1 MQFHT
6 DRPRGTVPNATIR
19 THESTEKT
27 MITEALHDTATDIR
41 SIQERIDRVFAAQS
55 ANRLSVA
62 ATDAKARVKKLKAI
76 LHWINGNR
84 QKIYDALYADFQK
97 PPPES
102 DLTEIYYV
110 TTEIKHAIQHLQ
122 DWMRAKPVSPTLAY
136 LSTRAELR
144 YEPKGQVL
152 IIAPWNFPFNLTI
165 GPLVSAIAA
174 GNCVIVKPS
183 EYTPNTTALIRDML
197 AELFPENEIAVFQGA
212 AEVSQALLAKPF
224 HHIFFTGSPEVGKI
238 VMKAAAEHL
247 STVTLEL
254 GGKSPVIVDE
264 SANVSDAA
272 AKIAWGKWTNN
283 GQTCIAPDYLMV
295 HEKVYDG
302 FLAGLKQNIE
312 KFYGATEED
321 RRNSP
326 DYGRVAS
333 TRHHARMKQMLD
345 DSVNMGAN
353 VFIGGKMD
361 ADARYLAPTV
371 LTDVPPNAPVL
382 QEEIFGPLLPVIK
395 IKNLDEAIDRINA
408 GEKPLAMYV
417 FSRTS
422 KNIGRSLDQTS
433 AGTTCVNDCLI
444 QYLHPNLPFGGVNNS
459 GHGNSHGYFG
469 FKAFSHERAVLRH
482 NALAP
487 MKLMYPPYTNFV
499 KRIIGLVTRYF

>member
-1 MQFHT
+1 
-6 DRPRGTVPNATIR
+6 
-19 THESTEKT
+19 
-27 MITEALHDTATDIR
+27 MITEALKDTSTDTAA
-41 SIQERIDRVFAAQS
+41 IQERVDRVFAAQS
-55 ANRLSVA
+55 ANRLAVA
-62 ATDAKARVKKLKAI
+62 NTDAKTRIKKLKSM
-76 LHWINGNR
+76 LKWIEGNR

-97 PPPES
+97 PQSET

-110 TTEIKHAIQHLQ
+110 TTEIKHAIHNLR
-122 DWMRAKPVSPTLAY
+122 DWMRTKPVSPTLAY

-144 YEPKGQVL
+144 YEPKGNVL

-174 GNCVIVKPS
+174 GNVVCVKPS

-197 AELFPENEIAVFQGA
+197 AELFSENEIAVFEGA
-212 AEVSQALLAKPF
+212 VETSQALMAKPF
-224 HHIFFTGSPEVGKI
+224 HHIFFTGSPAVGKI

-264 SANVSDAA
+264 SANITDAA
-272 AKIAWGKWTNN
+272 AKVAWGKWTNN

-295 HEKVYDG
+295 HEKKYDQ
-302 FLAGLKQNIE
+302 FMDQLKKHIE
-312 KFYGATEED
+312 KYYGATEED

-333 TRHHARMKQMLD
+333 ERHHARMKQMLD
-345 DSVNMGAN
+345 DSVNKGAN

-361 ADARYLAPTV
+361 ASVRYLSPTV
-371 LTDVPPNAPVL
+371 LTEVPEDAPVMT
-382 QEEIFGPLLPVIK
+382 EEIFGPLLPVLK
-395 IKNLDEAIDRINA
+395 IKNVDEAIERINA

-417 FSRTS
+417 FSGKGSNVR
-422 KNIGRSLDQTS
+422 KSLDNTS
-433 AGTTCVNDCLI
+433 AGTTCVNDCLV

-459 GHGNSHGYFG
+459 GHGSSHGYFG

-482 NALAP
+482 NTLAP

-499 KRIIGLVTRYF
+499 KRIIGLVTKYF